1 MKEIFIHIKSWKEL
15 FVDFKIS
22 QLIFWILIIIK
33 VLHLQ
38 FDILAIYY
46 KTVEMLIYM

>member
-38 FDILAIYY
+38 FDILAIEY

>member
-38 FDILAIYY
+38 FDIFAI
-46 KTVEMLIYM
+46 

>member
-38 FDILAIYY
+38 FDIPAISY